1 MLRSV
6 RSRLTLWY
14 AAVLTC
20 TLLLLSV
27 LIYWI
32 VKRSVLDRTDAGLVE
47 LSDSFLATL
56 DAELRDEPAGE
67 GVVPAAQQSMIEH
80 QYPGHSFAV
89 LTLGG
94 QLLVSSADLSGRPPE
109 GGRGES
115 SPRISAES
123 LASCL
128 AALGPGSER
137 PFRSLPGRRGGT
149 RCYARSF
156 AAADHTYQLV
166 ILASLHPESELL
178 ERLRVAMGWLIPV
191 TVVLAAAGGYFLARR
206 NLAPVA
212 DMTARADQIG
222 ESTLHDRLAVPN
234 PDDELGRLAATFNR
248 LLDRLDLAF
257 ERQRR
262 FIADASHELRTPLA
276 ILQGESEVALSR
288 AGRSPEEYR
297 ESLAILHHEA
307 SRLARIVD
315 DMLTLSRAD
324 AGQFPVNLRELY
336 LDELVAECAQSV
348 RTLAAAKSIALAVE
362 SSGELPVEADESL
375 LSRML
380 LNLLDNAIKYT
391 PAGGKVTIAT
401 AVTSEGPRIT
411 VSDNGPGISQQLQ
424 PRIFERFFRADQART
439 RANSGGAG
447 LGLSIAK
454 WIAEAH
460 HGSLELTRSGPDGSV
475 FTVRLPAKQEVVS
488 SSH

>member
-1 MLRSV
+1 MLNSV

-14 AAVLTC
+14 AGVLTC
-20 TLLLLSV
+20 TLLLLS
-27 LIYWI
+27 LAIYWI
-32 VKRSVLDRTDAGLVE
+32 VKRSVMARTDAGLAE

-56 DAELRDEPAGE
+56 AAELSAAPAAE

-80 QYPGHSFAV
+80 QYPGHAFAV
-89 LTLGG
+89 LTARG
-94 QLLVSSADLSGRPPE
+94 QLLVSSGDLSGRAMD

-115 SPRISAES
+115 NPVISPEIFAK
-123 LASCL
+123 CL
-128 AALGPGSER
+128 AVLGAGSGT
-137 PFRSLPGRRGGT
+137 PFRSFPGRRGGT
-149 RCYARSF
+149 RCYARTF
-156 AAADHTYQLV
+156 RAADSSYQLV

-178 ERLRVAMGWLIPV
+178 ERLRIAMGWLVPF
-191 TVVLAAAGGYFLARR
+191 TVVLASGGGYFLARR

-212 DMTARADQIG
+212 DMTARADKIG
-222 ESTLHDRLAVPN
+222 ESTLHDRLSVEN
-234 PDDELGRLAATFNR
+234 PDDELGRLATTFNR

-276 ILQGESEVALSR
+276 ILQGESEVALSGP
-288 AGRSPEEYR
+288 GRSPEEYR

-307 SRLARIVD
+307 RRLTRIVD

-324 AGQFPVNLRELY
+324 AGQFPVNPRELY

-348 RTLAAAKSIALAVE
+348 RTLSAAKSIALAVE
-362 SSGELPVEADESL
+362 TGGELPVVADESL
-375 LSRML
+375 LARML

-391 PAGGKVTIAT
+391 PAGGKVTVAT
-401 AVTSEGPRIT
+401 RQTAAGPEIT
-411 VSDNGPGISQQLQ
+411 VSDNGPGISQELQ

-439 RANSGGAG
+439 RANSEGAG

-460 HGSLELTRSGPDGSV
+460 HGSLELTRSSPDGTV
-475 FTVRLPAKQEVVS
+475 FTVRLPATEAAF
-488 SSH
+488 H